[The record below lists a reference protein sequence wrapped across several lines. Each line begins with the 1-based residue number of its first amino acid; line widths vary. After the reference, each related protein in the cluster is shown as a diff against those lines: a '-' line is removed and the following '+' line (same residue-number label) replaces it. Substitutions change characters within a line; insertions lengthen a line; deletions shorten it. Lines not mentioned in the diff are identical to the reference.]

1 MFKKIFSALFD
12 LYEYI
17 ILIILIGLSFII
29 LMMNEVPQVRSI
41 QGDIAGWFSFL
52 QYPNMWINQLS
63 GLVDE
68 NRRLKEENL
77 RLSLLNAEMI
87 EATIQNRQLTQMLN
101 FIDTT
106 RFALLPARVLNRG
119 TTPIFNSI
127 TIDVGSSRKVKPN
140 MPVISIDGIVGKT
153 ISVGDHSTL
162 VQISNDVNFRLSVKF
177 QLSRVLGIMQWR
189 SGNLAEVREI
199 AKTSVILPGERVITS
214 GFSDI
219 YPPNLLVG
227 EVLEV
232 QPSPDGIFQTAIIKP
247 RMDINR
253 IEEVFVITSF

>member
-1 MFKKIFSALFD
+1 
-12 LYEYI
+12 
-17 ILIILIGLSFII
+17 
-29 LMMNEVPQVRSI
+29 
-41 QGDIAGWFSFL
+41 
-52 QYPNMWINQLS
+52 
-63 GLVDE
+63 
-68 NRRLKEENL
+68 
-77 RLSLLNAEMI
+77 
-87 EATIQNRQLTQMLN
+87 
-101 FIDTT
+101 
-106 RFALLPARVLNRG
+106 
-119 TTPIFNSI
+119 
-127 TIDVGSSRKVKPN
+127 
-140 MPVISIDGIVGKT
+140 
-153 ISVGDHSTL
+153 
-162 VQISNDVNFRLSVKF
+162 
-177 QLSRVLGIMQWR
+177 MQWR